1 MRIQALASFWQRSYL
16 KISNQKIDPIF
27 DQFQI
32 NTANL
37 RFNNEHGLVKKN
49 ITKLEDPMV
58 GRLDIE
64 ELAPKTKNDFFV
76 IRLSGRLDETTAP
89 SFQKVLSAHYKEH
102 NVQIIVDFAQI
113 DYLSSF
119 GLRVMNEANNN
130 LNKVSGRICFC
141 AVQER
146 VFKII
151 QVAGFDKTLFFFDSV
166 LSAKNA
172 LKQK

>member
-1 MRIQALASFWQRSYL
+1 MRIQSFASFWQKS
-16 KISNQKIDPIF
+16 ISKSVNQRIDPIF

-32 NTANL
+32 NAANL
-37 RFNNEHGLVKKN
+37 RFNNENVLVKKT
-49 ITKLEDPMV
+49 ITKIEDPMV

-64 ELAPKTKNDFFV
+64 ELPIKNKNDSLV

-102 NVQIIVDFAQI
+102 NVHIIVDFAQI

-130 LNKVSGRICFC
+130 LSKVSGKICFC
-141 AVQER
+141 AVQEK

-151 QVAGFDKTLFFFDSV
+151 QVAGFDKTLQFFDSV
-166 LSAKNA
+166 LSARNA
-172 LKQK
+172 WKQK

>member
-1 MRIQALASFWQRSYL
+1 MRIQSFTNFWQKSIF
-16 KISNQKIDPIF
+16 KSVNPKKDPVF
-27 DQFQI
+27 DQFQM
-32 NTANL
+32 NAANL
-37 RFNNEHGLVKKN
+37 LFNNENVLVKKT
-49 ITKLEDPMV
+49 ITKIEDPMV

-64 ELAPKTKNDFFV
+64 ELPLKNKNDFLV

-102 NVQIIVDFAQI
+102 NARIIIDFTQI

-130 LNKVSGRICFC
+130 LNKVAGKICFC
-141 AVQER
+141 AVQEK

-151 QVAGFDKTLFFFDSV
+151 QVAGFDKTLHFYDSV
-166 LSAKNA
+166 LSARNA
-172 LKQK
+172 WKQT